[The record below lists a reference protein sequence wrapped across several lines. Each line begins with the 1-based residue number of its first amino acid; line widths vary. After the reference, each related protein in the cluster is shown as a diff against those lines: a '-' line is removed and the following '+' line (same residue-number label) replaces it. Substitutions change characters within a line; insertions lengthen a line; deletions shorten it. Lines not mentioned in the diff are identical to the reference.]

1 MRDRRT
7 TRPIR
12 TTARFIHFAGLLF
25 AVAASLAAPPE
36 KPMLRIIS
44 PVNGAVVRPGGKLT
58 VKVAGRGEYSS
69 MSVIGEARLGEP
81 WFFRSLVPP
90 VLGEPL
96 ARPWEAV
103 LDFPLKM
110 HPGLY
115 SLKAS
120 GTAISGGEVESEKIN
135 IDLEPPEIPPV
146 TFSQPAL
153 RIPVG
158 GCVTVREGSP
168 HTCEQTLSVFG
179 TYPDGTRV
187 SLNESAKIHCVSQAP
202 TIVLSKDG
210 VLVGVSAGTTRII
223 VLGKY
228 TVDVTV
234 LDPRR

>member
-7 TRPIR
+7 TGM
-12 TTARFIHFAGLLF
+12 TARFINVAGLLF

-81 WFFRSLVPP
+81 WFFRSLFPP
-90 VLGEPL
+90 VLGKPL
-96 ARPWEAV
+96 ARPWDAV

-110 HPGLY
+110 PPGLY

-120 GTAISGGEVESEKIN
+120 GTAMSGSEVESDTIN
-135 IDLEPPEIPPV
+135 IDLEPPKIPPV
-146 TFSQPAL
+146 TFSPPAL

-158 GCVTVREGSP
+158 GCVAVREGSP

-187 SLNESAKIHCVSQAP
+187 SLNESTTIHCVSQAP
-202 TIVLSKDG
+202 SIALSKDG
-210 VLVGVSAGTTRII
+210 VLIGVSAGSTKIV

-228 TVDVTV
+228 AIDIRV
-234 LDPRR
+234 LDLRR